1 MTFVLGIDPGLSG
14 AVTVMT
20 GSGELVEVFDLPVMQ
35 TGGKQ
40 SFVKNT
46 INASALFTKLQTV
59 RSGGSGVVA
68 YLESV
73 ASMPGQGVSS
83 MFSMGHT
90 LGSIASVLACLQI
103 PYVMVHPQEWKKHY
117 GLKNPVVM
125 VKNKKTGELKA
136 KKKKDPGQ
144 SRALAIQRFP
154 EASQW
159 LERVKD
165 HNRAES
171 LLIAHYGAQRI
182 QDAPSANA

>member
-1 MTFVLGIDPGLSG
+1 MTFVIGIDPGLSG
-14 AVTVMT
+14 ACAVFTD
-20 GSGELVEVFDLPVMQ
+20 SGEFVDVFDVPVMQ
-35 TGGKQ
+35 AGGKQ
-40 SFVKNT
+40 SYVKNVV
-46 INASALFTKLQTV
+46 NAASLHDKLQVV
-59 RSGGSGVVA
+59 RSGGAGVVA
-68 YLESV
+68 YVESIN
-73 ASMPGQGVSS
+73 AMPKQGVAS

-90 LGSIASVLACLQI
+90 LGAIQSVLACLRI

-136 KKKKDPGQ
+136 KKKKAPGQ

-171 LLIAHYGAQRI
+171 LLIAHYGAQR
-182 QDAPSANA
+182 SH